1 MWLRERMQYIFAT
14 ELNFHESNFLEFFY
28 HMKIF
33 RLFSECYILN
43 IMGQYFVYLLIIS
56 MSILIKK
63 K

>member
-14 ELNFHESNFLEFFY
+14 ELNFHESNFLESFY

-43 IMGQYFVYLLIIS
+43 IVTIFRLSSNHINVHSY
-56 MSILIKK
+56 
-63 K
+63 